1 MYWGKLPP
9 PPNLINFM
17 ILTVV
22 VLAEKFNLRK

>member
-9 PPNLINFM
+9 PNLFNKLM

-22 VLAEKFNLRK
+22 VLAEKINLRK